1 MTSEELLNEIKT
13 IMGGVLLS
21 ANGKDGNFRPI
32 KWTTRQQCY
41 NVLGK
46 IQTLLE
52 TDKVTIPIG
61 GIVGGEKREMSGEM
75 VRKMNERERELF
87 VKFHPGATTEDWLNI
102 FRSLNDEIEELMK
115 NSNTKDHDKE
125 D

>member
-21 ANGKDGNFRPI
+21 ENGKDGNFRPI
-32 KWTTRQQCY
+32 KGTTKEKCY

-52 TDKVTIPIG
+52 TNKVTIPKG
-61 GIVGGEKREMSGEM
+61 GIVGGEKREQRGEM
-75 VRKMNERERELF
+75 VRQMNESEKEIF
-87 VKFHPGATTEDWLNI
+87 MKIYYGATIGDWLNI
-102 FRSLNDEIEELMK
+102 RRSLDEEIEELMK
-115 NSNTKDHDKE
+115 NLNTKEHDKE

>member
-21 ANGKDGNFRPI
+21 ANGEDGNFRPI

-41 NVLGK
+41 NVLGR
-46 IQTLLE
+46 IQTILE
-52 TDKVTIPIG
+52 TNKVKIPIG
-61 GIVGGEKREMSGEM
+61 GIIGVEKRELRGEM
-75 VRKMNERERELF
+75 VRQMDEREKEIF
-87 VKFHPGATTEDWLNI
+87 MKHYPNATTEDWLNI
-102 FRSLNDEIEELMK
+102 RRSLNEEIEDQIK
-115 NSNTKDHDKE
+115 NLITKNHDKE

>member
-13 IMGGVLLS
+13 IMGVVLLS

-61 GIVGGEKREMSGEM
+61 GIVGGEKRELRGEM
-75 VRKMNERERELF
+75 VRQMNEREKELF
-87 VKFHPGATTEDWLNI
+87 LKFYHGATIGDWLNI
-102 FRSLNDEIEELMK
+102 IRSLNEEIEELMK
-115 NSNTKDHDKE
+115 NINTKDHDKE

>member
-1 MTSEELLNEIKT
+1 MTSDELLNEIKT
-13 IMGGVLLS
+13 IMGSVLLS

-52 TDKVTIPIG
+52 TNKVKIPIG
-61 GIVGGEKREMSGEM
+61 GIVGGEKRELRGEM
-75 VRKMNERERELF
+75 VRQMNESEREIF
-87 VKFHPGATTEDWLNI
+87 MKCYSNATTEDWLNI
-102 FRSLNDEIEELMK
+102 CRSLNDEIEERMK
-115 NSNTKDHDKE
+115 NLNTKDHDKK